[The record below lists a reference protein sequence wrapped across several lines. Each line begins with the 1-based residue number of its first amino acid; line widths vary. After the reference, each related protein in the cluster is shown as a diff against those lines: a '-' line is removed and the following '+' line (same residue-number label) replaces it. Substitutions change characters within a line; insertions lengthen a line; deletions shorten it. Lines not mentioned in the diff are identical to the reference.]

1 MSQGHFTLSLPS
13 KALAERLRP
22 KSGFPATGH
31 MGPKYNIPV
40 SRISARIQ
48 TKEITL

>member
-13 KALAERLRP
+13 KRSRSSEPKKRLQ
-22 KSGFPATGH
+22 ATGH
-31 MGPKYNIPV
+31 MGPKSNIPV
-40 SRISARIQ
+40 SRISVRIQ